1 MHVCSLAS
9 SDEGSSPLT
18 RGKHNQAARPRAS
31 AGLIPAHAGKTVLL
45 VGGVGTA
52 GAHPRSRGE
61 NGAFG
66 RARSWTTGSSPL
78 TRGKRYDDGQSSGR
92 YGLIPAHAGKTPPVD
107 QGPDPPWAH
116 PRSRGENAA
125 RSAATP
131 ISSGSSPL
139 TRGKHDRVRPRE
151 GRAGLI
157 PAHAGKT
164 ITLGILKRPSCGSSP
179 LTRGKHPVNRLP
191 MVVIG
196 LIPAHAGKTT
206 AASGTR

>member
-1 MHVCSLAS
+1 M
-9 SDEGSSPLT
+9 GSSPLT
-18 RGKHNQAARPRAS
+18 RGKPRVLLMGRGHS
-31 AGLIPAHAGKTVLL
+31 GLIPAHAGKT
-45 VGGVGTA
+45 T
-52 GAHPRSRGE
+52 
-61 NGAFG
+61 
-66 RARSWTTGSSPL
+66 L
-78 TRGKRYDDGQSSGR
+78 TDAEQSA
-92 YGLIPAHAGKTPPVD
+92 PA
-107 QGPDPPWAH
+107 AH

-131 ISSGSSPL
+131 ISSGSSPLTRGKRRDRPKAGGQERLIPAHAGKTSDAGRRPANPAAHPRSRGENHPETGGGAFLAGSSPL